1 MCRKYYM
8 LLINKMKSV
17 SGGRY
22 IGIDNPGILVYI
34 VTKERGRNTERVH
47 RWVQRPESCAYV
59 YIITAAA
66 I

>member
-1 MCRKYYM
+1 
-8 LLINKMKSV
+8 MKSV